1 MYSLKEIFTQAQDL
15 DVLQESASQVL
26 ERLTNPVAL
35 AEFVDLCETK
45 ELQQKAIIKLA
56 LALTIP
62 K

>member
-1 MYSLKEIFTQAQDL
+1 MQAQDL